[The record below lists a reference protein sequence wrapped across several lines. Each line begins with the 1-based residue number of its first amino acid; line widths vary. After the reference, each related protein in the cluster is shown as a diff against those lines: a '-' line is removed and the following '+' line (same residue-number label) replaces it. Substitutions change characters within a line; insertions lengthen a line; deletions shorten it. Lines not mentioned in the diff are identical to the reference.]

1 MPHSDLV
8 VVGLG
13 YVGLPL
19 AQESVRSGLR
29 VTGFDVSQRIIDA
42 LNSGTSHID
51 HLSDAAVNEM
61 RTGGFSATADPS
73 CLAEA
78 DNIVICVPTP
88 LRDGTTPDLDAVE
101 ASTRTITSQLT
112 SGSLVV
118 LESTTYPEQL
128 TMLCD

>member
-19 AQESVRSGLR
+19 AQEAVRSGLR

-42 LNSGTSHID
+42 LNSGTSHIND
-51 HLSDAAVNEM
+51 LSDDDLGEI
-61 RTGGFSATADPS
+61 RSGGFSATSDPS

-88 LRDGTTPDLDAVE
+88 L
-101 ASTRTITSQLT
+101 
-112 SGSLVV
+112 
-118 LESTTYPEQL
+118 
-128 TMLCD
+128 